1 MCHFPEKKEAKKVE
15 EKEHRVILL
24 PKLYFRQHTYNVGTQ
39 VEKKLQ
45 KK

>member
-1 MCHFPEKKEAKKVE
+1 MCHFPEKEAKKVE

-24 PKLYFRQHTYNVGTQ
+24 PKLYFRQHIYNVGTQ
-39 VEKKLQ
+39 VEKLQ